1 MVLFDL
7 PVMTPEERKAA
18 TGFRN
23 YLLDEGFQMAQFS
36 VYLRCT
42 PSKEAASAYV
52 RRIESA
58 VPSDGK
64 VDILQ
69 FTDRQYEHHLFPGQ
83 AARFGSSK
91 TSSAT
96 PFLARLRTVS
106 EKKMAQKAPL

>member
-1 MVLFDL
+1 MRHLSGYRIVWIMVLFDL

-69 FTDRQYEHHLFPGQ
+69 FTDRQYENIVCFRGKQRDSVPPKPAQLLLF
-83 AARFGSSK
+83 
-91 TSSAT
+91 
-96 PFLARLRTVS
+96 
-106 EKKMAQKAPL
+106 

>member
-1 MVLFDL
+1 MRHLSGYRIVWLMVLFDL

-58 VPSDGK
+58 VPGDGK

-69 FTDRQYEHHLFPGQ
+69 FTDRQYENIICFRGKIRDSAPKKPAQLLLF
-83 AARFGSSK
+83 
-91 TSSAT
+91 
-96 PFLARLRTVS
+96 
-106 EKKMAQKAPL
+106 

>member
-1 MVLFDL
+1 MRHLSGYRIVWLMVLFDL

-52 RRIESA
+52 HRIESA
-58 VPSDGK
+58 VPGDGK

-69 FTDRQYEHHLFPGQ
+69 FTDRQYENIICFRGKIRDSAPKKPAQLLLF
-83 AARFGSSK
+83 
-91 TSSAT
+91 
-96 PFLARLRTVS
+96 
-106 EKKMAQKAPL
+106 